1 MTCSLK
7 VQWFWQCI
15 GTVVTSSGDITS
27 TMTKIAC
34 CSDSIN
40 RQCHPYLKEFTTFTR
55 EGDRDRV
62 RRKHTGA
69 SHCLNLN
76 SIIVLPVS
84 SSMPLLTFKSG
95 AIIII
100 ATDSLLDYVT
110 RKMSGRR
117 RRQRLAGR
125 RSGSQVELDFMAR
138 GHLWS
143 FGPQD
148 PIRTVLSLV

>member
-1 MTCSLK
+1 MLFKSAMVLAVYRNGRDLLGRHHIDDDEDRVLLRFHK
-7 VQWFWQCI
+7 P
-15 GTVVTSSGDITS
+15 
-27 TMTKIAC
+27 TM
-34 CSDSIN
+34 
-40 RQCHPYLKEFTTFTR
+40 PYLKAFTTFTR

-100 ATDSLLDYVT
+100 ATNSLDYVT

-117 RRQRLAGR
+117 RRQRPAGR

>member
-1 MTCSLK
+1 M
-7 VQWFWQCI
+7 
-15 GTVVTSSGDITS
+15 
-27 TMTKIAC
+27 
-34 CSDSIN
+34 
-40 RQCHPYLKEFTTFTR
+40 PYLKAFTTFTR

-100 ATDSLLDYVT
+100 ATDSLDYVT

-138 GHLWS
+138 GHYGVLDLKIQLGPFFRFSDQTLISLESHRTTLRITREIRISKGIDS
-143 FGPQD
+143 F
-148 PIRTVLSLV
+148 ILECCNS